1 MGKVTFITTV
11 RNDEKGVVMLLAS
24 LLKQMQLPD
33 EVIVVDAESNDGTMG
48 VLENFK
54 TDFEKKHVPFK
65 IISARCNRAQGRNI
79 AIQQAKNGIIAVSD
93 AGCLLAKDWLLL
105 MTKPFNDKD
114 IDLVSGYYTTGKG
127 NVFQR
132 CMAAYTSVMPDK
144 LTDEYLPSSRSI
156 AFRKSAWKKVNGYPE
171 YLDTCEDLMFARNVK
186 NAGATFYLEKKAL
199 VIWPQ
204 VTTILA
210 AAKQFFGYAHGDGQA
225 HYMRRQTPFL
235 FGRYIL
241 AIILWKYL
249 LVALLLYLFWA
260 IAKNYR
266 YVRNPQAIILLP
278 LLQIVSDF
286 AVMSGMI
293 LGYLD
298 RAPIAKATLW
308 QVLGKIASALIG
320 VATFSLLARALQPVD
335 MSAYTYVTSFVVL
348 LLTFAD
354 GGVDTVVTR
363 EAHKK
368 NNDVA
373 YLLGVRC
380 LLCAI
385 IVGVSFFIGGIFII
399 AAIGQSFL
407 LLINAMVSFYK
418 GKKDFQKA
426 ALLNISLATSTFLGV
441 LVALFFKPGVATI
454 ILSTSF
460 VTLLVFLWLKPRF
473 SIRILPIK
481 KIFSI
486 AFSLLPLGLASM
498 MSVAYLKLDVIFLGY
513 FFSPHIFP
521 DVGLYA
527 MAYRPFEVMIVLGG
541 LYTQTLLP
549 YMVDNVN
556 NRAFIIATFFKTILI
571 ATFLGALTFFSAGF
585 IVQILGGSD
594 YSASV
599 QALRI
604 LSLGVFATVIAGYAY
619 TIVIAHKKE
628 HFVLL
633 SSIIALCINV
643 VMNFLLI
650 PQQSFIGASWATVAT
665 QAALCLTALYA
676 AFISLKGWHRLT

>member
-54 TDFEKKHVPFK
+54 KDFEKKHVPFK

-79 AIQQAKNGIIAVSD
+79 AIQQARNGIIAVSD

-156 AFRKSAWKKVNGYPE
+156 AFRKSTWEKVNGYPE

-186 NAGATFYLEKKAL
+186 NSGATFYLEKKAL
-199 VIWPQ
+199 VLWPQ

-210 AAKQFFGYAHGDGQA
+210 AAKQFFGYARGDGQA
-225 HYMRRQTPFL
+225 HYIRPQTPFL

-249 LVALLLYLFWA
+249 LAALFLYLFWA

-308 QVLGKIASALIG
+308 QVVGKMASAVIG

-380 LLCAI
+380 LLCVI

-426 ALLNISLATSTFLGV
+426 ALLNIFLAIAMFLGV

-454 ILSTSF
+454 ILSSS
-460 VTLLVFLWLKPRF
+460 K
-473 SIRILPIK
+473 
-481 KIFSI
+481 
-486 AFSLLPLGLASM
+486 
-498 MSVAYLKLDVIFLGY
+498 SVV
-513 FFSPHIFP
+513 
-521 DVGLYA
+521 
-527 MAYRPFEVMIVLGG
+527 
-541 LYTQTLLP
+541 
-549 YMVDNVN
+549 
-556 NRAFIIATFFKTILI
+556 
-571 ATFLGALTFFSAGF
+571 
-585 IVQILGGSD
+585 
-594 YSASV
+594 
-599 QALRI
+599 
-604 LSLGVFATVIAGYAY
+604 
-619 TIVIAHKKE
+619 
-628 HFVLL
+628 
-633 SSIIALCINV
+633 
-643 VMNFLLI
+643 
-650 PQQSFIGASWATVAT
+650 
-665 QAALCLTALYA
+665 
-676 AFISLKGWHRLT
+676 